1 MSSRD
6 IQLISMIDTVVARG
20 AASES
25 ELLVGM
31 VYGNLKL
38 EDSRLERETV
48 TTAVNNVLALT
59 K

>member
-6 IQLISMIDTVVARG
+6 LHLIAMIDAVVARG

-38 EDSRLERETV
+38 EDSRLERDTV
-48 TTAVNNVLALT
+48 TAAVNNVLALT

>member
-1 MSSRD
+1 
-6 IQLISMIDTVVARG
+6 MIDAVVARG
-20 AASES
+20 VASES

-48 TTAVNNVLALT
+48 IAAVSNVLALT